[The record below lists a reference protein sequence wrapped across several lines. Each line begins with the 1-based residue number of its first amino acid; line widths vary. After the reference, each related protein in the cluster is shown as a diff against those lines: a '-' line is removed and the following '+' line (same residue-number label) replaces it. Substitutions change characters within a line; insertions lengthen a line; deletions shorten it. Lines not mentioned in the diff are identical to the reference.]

1 MLIFLYGPDS
11 YRRGLKQKEILE
23 KYKAKHSALTI
34 DRFDLS
40 EGEEEEKERCEDFL
54 KNRSL
59 FDSHKLAVITSPFLS
74 DANLRM
80 HANDANI
87 ILLLVSDKAPPEEWQ
102 WLLEKPV
109 ISQEFELLTGS
120 AWKRFIN
127 QEIVDRK
134 LTLDSQI
141 INALAT
147 VYQGDSWGL
156 VTELDKLAL
165 LNIGTSDVPNI
176 DAMLR
181 TSDVQN
187 IGFIDLIKTISW
199 RGNLSTKIPALEMLL
214 HNEDHGKVFNILA
227 AFTSGAKKIQMADYD
242 VAIKSGKLDYETAL
256 IDFVLER

>member
-1 MLIFLYGPDS
+1 VLIFLYGPDS
-11 YRRGLKQKEILE
+11 YRRGLKQREILE

-87 ILLLVSDKAPPEEWQ
+87 ILLLVSDKAPPEDWQ
-102 WLLEKPV
+102 WLLKKSV
-109 ISQEFELLTGS
+109 ICREFKLLTGS
-120 AWKRFIN
+120 AWKEFID
-127 QEIVDRK
+127 QHAVSRG
-134 LTLDSQI
+134 LTLNPQV

-147 VYQGDSWGL
+147 TYQGDSWGL

-165 LNIGTSDVPNI
+165 CNFQFSMINFQ
-176 DAMLR
+176 LR
-181 TSDVQN
+181 YD
-187 IGFIDLIKTISW
+187 FIDLIKKISW
-199 RGNLSTKIPALEMLL
+199 QRDLSTKIPALEMLL

-242 VAIKSGKLDYETAL
+242 VAVKSGKLDYETAL
-256 IDFVLER
+256 VDFVLNL